1 MTGRHMISAWSSTQ
15 GVIALSPGE
24 AELYAMVVGATR
36 SLGMIS
42 LAADFGVSL
51 GAQIHGDSIATIGI
65 VNRTGVG
72 KLRHIRVQ
80 YLWLQERVK
89 AGELRVN
96 KVLGTENA
104 ADLFTKH
111 VPEATMDTHLSKI
124 GFEKMKDRPATAPAL
139 ASLISAAGAAR
150 PMWQGA
156 PLQDQL
162 ADQLRG
168 REQADRW
175 AESGDVIVRHHH
187 RERQELFTP
196 KYVENGP
203 ALKSLCSTRITEG
216 HFIDNGETFKCV
228 DSWTARPRAHLPLER
243 AWQGTTTFFLRV
255 GV

>member
-1 MTGRHMISAWSSTQ
+1 
-15 GVIALSPGE
+15 
-24 AELYAMVVGATR
+24 MVVGATR

-51 GAQIHGDSIATIGI
+51 GAQIHGDSTAAIGI

-80 YLWLQERVK
+80 YLWLQERVR
-89 AGELRVN
+89 AGELRVS
-96 KVLGTENA
+96 KVLGSENA

-111 VPEATMDTHLSKI
+111 VPEATMDAHLKRI
-124 GFEKMKDRPATAPAL
+124 GFDKMKDRPATAPAL
-139 ASLISAAGAAR
+139 ATLMSAAGAAR
-150 PMWQGA
+150 PVWHRE
-156 PLQDQL
+156 PLPDQL

-168 REQADRW
+168 REQEDHW
-175 AESGDVIVRHHH
+175 AERDDVIIRYHQ
-187 RERQELFTP
+187 RERHELFTP
-196 KYVENGP
+196 KHVENGP

-216 HFIDNGETFKCV
+216 HFLDNGQAFKCV
-228 DSWTARPRAHLPLER
+228 DSWTARPRAHFPLKR